1 MTTELLLPD
10 YEERSALWAE
20 LISQT
25 EAYIKGVDALPV
37 APALNQAE
45 LRSLLQTFSFDE
57 PGSRMEV
64 LHRFT
69 DELKKHQV
77 HTSHPCYFGLFNPAP
92 AFMGILA
99 DCITAALNPQ
109 LAAWSHSPL
118 AVETERHIISAFA
131 GKFGFTEAKAD
142 GCLTSGGAEANLT
155 GLLCALAERWPEV
168 LDSGVQGIPVRPLFY
183 ASAESHHSFLKAART
198 AGLGRTALR
207 IVPVTDGLRM
217 DTGALATM
225 IDDDR
230 RQGYEPFLVVGTA
243 GTTSAGVVDSLAA
256 IGNIARA
263 NHLWFHAD
271 AAWGGA
277 AVLCPALR
285 PTLAGIETADSITFD
300 PHKFLS
306 IPMGAGMFLTRHP
319 QTLSKIFSVSTAYM
333 PKEGERLTVVDPYVH
348 SLQWS
353 RRFIGL
359 KLFLTLAT
367 TGWDGYAQVIQHQ
380 SEMGDLLRDRLTAN
394 GWRLVNDTRLPVV
407 CFTSASEEWD
417 MKMHQQLSD
426 AVVASGRAW
435 ISTILLDGKRPALRA
450 CITNFRTG
458 PEHIQA
464 LIDVLATVRD
474 PISLSKP
481 GASVL

>member
-1 MTTELLLPD
+1 
-10 YEERSALWAE
+10 
-20 LISQT
+20 
-25 EAYIKGVDALPV
+25 
-37 APALNQAE
+37 
-45 LRSLLQTFSFDE
+45 
-57 PGSRMEV
+57 
-64 LHRFT
+64 
-69 DELKKHQV
+69 
-77 HTSHPCYFGLFNPAP
+77 
-92 AFMGILA
+92 
-99 DCITAALNPQ
+99 
-109 LAAWSHSPL
+109 
-118 AVETERHIISAFA
+118 
-131 GKFGFTEAKAD
+131 
-142 GCLTSGGAEANLT
+142 
-155 GLLCALAERWPEV
+155 
-168 LDSGVQGIPVRPLFY
+168 
-183 ASAESHHSFLKAART
+183 
-198 AGLGRTALR
+198 
-207 IVPVTDGLRM
+207 
-217 DTGALATM
+217 
-225 IDDDR
+225 
-230 RQGYEPFLVVGTA
+230 
-243 GTTSAGVVDSLAA
+243 VVDPLAA

-380 SEMGDLLRDRLTAN
+380 SEMGALLRDRLTAN

-407 CFTSASEEWD
+407 CFTSASVEWD

-435 ISTILLDGKRPALRA
+435 ISTILLDGKMPALRA

-464 LIDVLATVRD
+464 LIDALATVRH

-481 GASVL
+481 RASVL